1 MLSRREKS
9 LSKSTSIVP
18 KSNTALF
25 KFVSIVLFFV
35 PGLDEIGGGGLLH
48 VLKGMRERSHLSA
61 RCTIDYNFTVR
72 FTCIMHG

>member
-9 LSKSTSIVP
+9 LSKATSIVP

-35 PGLDEIGGGGLLH
+35 SGIDEIGGCGLYFMYRKVCVNVQASALDALSTTISWF
-48 VLKGMRERSHLSA
+48 VSHE
-61 RCTIDYNFTVR
+61 
-72 FTCIMHG
+72 